1 MVDYLRK
8 HDSAVEYIFHQRSQG
23 HGVEYSNVPNDTD
36 LLIILDSSSNSV
48 EACKKL
54 SESMDI
60 IIIDHHEIDVD
71 NPHVLLVNQQQEG
84 CDYPNKNISAVLLVH
99 KFVELMDYN
108 FNKVDTNYYL
118 DLVGLGLLADSMSM
132 LPLENRWYVNQALKQ
147 INNVGLLA
155 LIKAK
160 RLNENKLTTFDLNFQ
175 LIPLINSAARMDK
188 LEVALELL
196 FEKDFKKAR
205 KLAGQ
210 MIDMNIERK
219 EILEELTEHCLY
231 IMKNEKFIICV
242 SDKTSKNFNGLV
254 AQKLLSQFGKPAI
267 VLQSSSNSG
276 SFRSP
281 SDINLKEIL
290 NSCPY
295 VEYAAGHAPAGGT
308 QILPENMDKFIEWIN
323 TELDYVELG
332 SNIVYDL
339 EVEEENVDWD
349 LIENIMEFDL
359 VHGNGSPP
367 ITLRIN
373 NMIVDDRV
381 LFPKSQEHVKIITE
395 DIDILKFSDP
405 EYAEEIDT
413 FDIVDVV
420 GTVSKNEFGGN
431 KRMNLMLEDYK
442 LHE

>member
-1 MVDYLRK
+1 
-8 HDSAVEYIFHQRSQG
+8 
-23 HGVEYSNVPNDTD
+23 
-36 LLIILDSSSNSV
+36 
-48 EACKKL
+48 
-54 SESMDI
+54 
-60 IIIDHHEIDVD
+60 
-71 NPHVLLVNQQQEG
+71 
-84 CDYPNKNISAVLLVH
+84 
-99 KFVELMDYN
+99 
-108 FNKVDTNYYL
+108 
-118 DLVGLGLLADSMSM
+118 
-132 LPLENRWYVNQALKQ
+132 
-147 INNVGLLA
+147 
-155 LIKAK
+155 
-160 RLNENKLTTFDLNFQ
+160 
-175 LIPLINSAARMDK
+175 
-188 LEVALELL
+188 
-196 FEKDFKKAR
+196 
-205 KLAGQ
+205 
-210 MIDMNIERK
+210 
-219 EILEELTEHCLY
+219 
-231 IMKNEKFIICV
+231 
-242 SDKTSKNFNGLV
+242 
-254 AQKLLSQFGKPAI
+254 
-267 VLQSSSNSG
+267 
-276 SFRSP
+276 
-281 SDINLKEIL
+281 
-290 NSCPY
+290 
-295 VEYAAGHAPAGGT
+295 
-308 QILPENMDKFIEWIN
+308 MDKFIEWIN